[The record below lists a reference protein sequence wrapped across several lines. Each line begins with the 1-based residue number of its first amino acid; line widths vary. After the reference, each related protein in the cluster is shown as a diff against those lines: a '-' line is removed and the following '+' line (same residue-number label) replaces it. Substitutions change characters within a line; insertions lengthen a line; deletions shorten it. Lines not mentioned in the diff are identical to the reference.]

1 MTSRTALHLA
11 ILALS
16 AIALPMAASC
26 QQQEPISGGKPLSY
40 WMERLDDRSDTTAR
54 AAIKEMGTNA
64 LPDLI
69 RMLRQL
75 QSAADQSGDRAVTTS
90 IPLGAGVTMHPAIR
104 GGNVAGPSIP
114 LGAGV
119 TMHPSADLSRVR
131 PLNAIVCL
139 GPVGQPALSYILP
152 LLTNQNYQ
160 TKIWA
165 FFALKSIGPDTQTVS
180 SVVPTLFQALGDQNW
195 TMRLAAIN
203 ALAALHPRPPEVT
216 PAFIR
221 FLDDPSEI
229 VSDEAMRWLV
239 AQTNPVV
246 LPRLDRQ
253 LHDKDSYVVTKAAR
267 RIGVFGVAAAA
278 SAPRLRELRN
288 DPLSTVRQAATNA
301 LAAITGQPLPQSAP
315 AENADIT
322 YDFPKVPLG
331 QLLDIYGNLAG
342 KKVTMEAT
350 LARGHGLRVIT
361 AQPLTKSGAL
371 QLIEEV
377 LQQQAGLVIVHGKD
391 GSLTVI
397 AKPQDSPH

>member
-16 AIALPMAASC
+16 AIALPMAANC

-40 WMERLDDRSDTTAR
+40 WMERLDNRSDTTAR

-90 IPLGAGVTMHPAIR
+90 IPLGP
-104 GGNVAGPSIP
+104 
-114 LGAGV
+114 GV

-139 GPVGQPALSYILP
+139 GPVGQPALPYILP
-152 LLTNQNYQ
+152 LVTNQNYQ

-229 VSDEAMRWLV
+229 VSDDAMRWLV

-246 LPRLDRQ
+246 LPRLDKQ
-253 LHDKDSYVVTKAAR
+253 LHDKDSYVVTKAAT
-267 RIGVFGVAAAA
+267 RIGVFGAAAAA

-322 YDFPKVPLG
+322 YNFPGVPLG
-331 QLLDIYGNLAG
+331 QLLEIYENLAG

-350 LARGHGLRVIT
+350 LARGQRLRVIT

-371 QLIEEV
+371 QLLEEV

-397 AKPQDSPH
+397 AKPQDAPH